1 MMPPNVEMS
10 PRLRQTARPCTRG
23 SSPQHTGHKKY
34 EVDQPL
40 QVLDALF
47 SLNCF
52 WYLSP
57 LCWVGICDT
66 KYHSSKTKSPS
77 HRQES

>member
-1 MMPPNVEMS
+1 MMLPNVGSIDGHLRCGIS
-10 PRLRQTARPCTRG
+10 PRLKETARPCTRG
-23 SSPQHTGHKKY
+23 SSPQRTGHKKY

-52 WYLSP
+52 GYLSP
-57 LCWVGICDT
+57 LC
-66 KYHSSKTKSPS
+66 
-77 HRQES
+77 